1 MARII
6 ANSKLDARSIDILNV
21 IRNNASYAYQ
31 KDVPVIAK
39 EEDIPKVGEILF
51 GNPTHSNEF
60 INALVNRIALVRMQ
74 SATFNNPYKHL
85 KKGFLEFGESVE
97 DIFVGIIKAVKYD
110 AEKGASREFKRT
122 LPNVQSVFHLTN
134 WRVMYPITIEKQAL
148 RRAFTSAD
156 GVTNLITSIIDQV
169 YQSAEY
175 DEYLLFKYLLIKA
188 ISHGKVYAQQI
199 DTADMNSVAVA
210 FRGKSNLLP
219 IDMTGRFNESHVQNN
234 TPIDRQCIFMDADF
248 NAKFDVEVL
257 ASAFNM
263 NKADFIGKLHLI
275 DDFSSFDNERF
286 EAIREES
293 TGLEEVTTAE
303 LALMQNVKGV
313 LLDEEWFQV
322 YDNLFEFDETRVG
335 SGLYW
340 NYWLHC
346 WKTIS
351 YSPFANAIVFVDRDA
366 EISLPASIT
375 VEITGKDVSKVG
387 TIFTLNVK
395 EDEAALKPNSVNFV
409 QTQALTKQ
417 GIAVQKYGAIVIPSA
432 KSTYNIKLEAD
443 LEGTTYTTS
452 GTFTSASV
460 VGDKLTLNKAA
471 GDTANTGEL
480 NEG

>member
-1 MARII
+1 MPRII
-6 ANSKLDARSIDILNV
+6 AKTKLDARSIDIVNV

-31 KDVPVIAK
+31 KDVPVITK
-39 EEDIPKVGEILF
+39 EQDIPKVGEILF
-51 GNPTHSNEF
+51 GNPTHTNEF
-60 INALVNRIALVRMQ
+60 INTLVNRIALVRVQ

-85 KKGFLEFGESVE
+85 KKGYLEFGESVE

-110 AEKGASREFKRT
+110 PEKAPSREFKRT

-156 GVTNLITSIIDQV
+156 GVTNLISTIINQV
-169 YQSAEY
+169 YTSAEY

-188 ISHGKVYAQQI
+188 ISHGKVYTQPI
-199 DTADMNSVAVA
+199 VTDDMKSVAVA

-219 IDMTGRFNESHVQNN
+219 IDMTGRFNELHVQNN
-234 TPIDRQCIFMDADF
+234 TDIKNQCIFMDADF

-263 NKADFIGKLHLI
+263 NKAEFIGKLHLI

-293 TGLEEVTTAE
+293 TELEEVTAE
-303 LALMQNVKGV
+303 ELTLMKNVKGV

-322 YDNLFEFDETRVG
+322 YDNLFEFNETPVG

-346 WKTIS
+346 WKTVS
-351 YSPFANAIVFVDRDA
+351 YSPFANAIVFVDSA
-366 EISLPASIT
+366 ASIEKPASIT
-375 VEITGKDVSKVG
+375 VTITGKDISEVG
-387 TIFTLNVK
+387 TIFTLNVQDDTTK
-395 EDEAALKPNSVNFV
+395 LTPNTLNFV
-409 QTQALTKQ
+409 QTKSLTTD
-417 GIAVQKYGAIVIPSA
+417 GIAVQKYGAVIIPST
-432 KSTYNIKLEAD
+432 KSDSEITLVAD
-443 LEGTTYTTS
+443 LDGTTYTGASTI
-452 GTFTSASV
+452 TSASS
-460 VGDKLTLNKAA
+460 VGDEVVLNK
-471 GDTANTGEL
+471 G
-480 NEG
+480 

>member
-6 ANSKLDARSIDILNV
+6 AKTKLDARSIDILNV

-31 KDVPVIAK
+31 KDIPKI
-39 EEDIPKVGEILF
+39 EQEQDIPKVGEILF

-60 INALVNRIALVRMQ
+60 INALVNRIALVRAQ
-74 SATFNNPYKHL
+74 SATFNNPYRHL
-85 KKGFLEFGESVE
+85 KKGYLEFGESVE

-110 AEKGASREFKRT
+110 PEKGASREFKRT

-156 GVTNLITSIIDQV
+156 GVTSLITSIINQV

-188 ISHGKVYAQQI
+188 ISHGKVYTQSI
-199 DTADMNSVAVA
+199 DTANMDSVAVA

-234 TPIDRQCIFMDADF
+234 TALDKQCIFMDADF

-263 NKADFIGKLHLI
+263 NKAEFIGKLHLV
-275 DDFSSFDNERF
+275 DDFTSFDNERF

-293 TGLEEVTTAE
+293 TGLEEVTAEE
-303 LALMQNVKGV
+303 LALMKNVKGV

-322 YDNLFEFDETRVG
+322 YDNLFEFNETPVG

-340 NYWLHC
+340 NYWLHV
-346 WKTIS
+346 WKTVS
-351 YSPFANAIVFVDRDA
+351 YSPFANAIAFVDSDA
-366 EISLPASIT
+366 TIDKPKTIT
-375 VEITGKDVSKVG
+375 VEVTKKDISEVG
-387 TIFTLNVK
+387 TIFTLDVK
-395 EDEAALKPNSVNFV
+395 NDTATLAPNTLNFV
-409 QTQALTKQ
+409 QTKALTKA
-417 GIAVQKYGAIVIPSA
+417 GIAIQKYGAIVIPSTQA
-432 KSTYNIKLEAD
+432 TTEITLVAD
-443 LEGTTYTTS
+443 LDGTTYTGATAI
-452 GTFTSASV
+452 TSASA
-460 VGDKLTLNKAA
+460 VGDTVELNK
-471 GDTANTGEL
+471 GL
-480 NEG
+480 

>member
-6 ANSKLDARSIDILNV
+6 AKTKLDARSIDILNV

-31 KDVPVIAK
+31 KDIPKIEQ

-60 INALVNRIALVRMQ
+60 INALVNRIALVRVQ

-85 KKGFLEFGESVE
+85 KKGYLEFGESVE

-110 AEKGASREFKRT
+110 PEKGASREYKRT

-156 GVTNLITSIIDQV
+156 GVTNLITSIINQV

-188 ISHGKVYAQQI
+188 ISHGKVYTQSI
-199 DTADMNSVAVA
+199 DTANMNSVAVA

-234 TPIDRQCIFMDADF
+234 TALDKQCIFMDADF

-263 NKADFIGKLHLI
+263 NKAEFIGKLHLI

-286 EAIREES
+286 ESIREES
-293 TGLEEVTTAE
+293 TGLEEVTAEE
-303 LALMQNVKGV
+303 LALMKNVKGV

-322 YDNLFEFDETRVG
+322 YDNLFEFNETPVG

-340 NYWLHC
+340 NYWLHV
-346 WKTIS
+346 WKTVS
-351 YSPFANAIVFVDRDA
+351 YSPFANAIAFVDSGATIDK
-366 EISLPASIT
+366 PKTIT
-375 VEITGKDVSKVG
+375 VEVTGKDISEVG

-395 EDEAALKPNSVNFV
+395 NDTATLAPNTLNFV
-409 QTQALTKQ
+409 QTEALTTA
-417 GIAVQKYGAIVIPSA
+417 GIAIQKYGAIVIPSTQA
-432 KSTYNIKLEAD
+432 ATEITLVAD
-443 LEGTTYTTS
+443 LDGTTYTGAT
-452 GTFTSASV
+452 TITSASA
-460 VGDKLTLNKAA
+460 VGDTV
-471 GDTANTGEL
+471 EL
-480 NEG
+480 KKG

>member
-6 ANSKLDARSIDILNV
+6 AKSKLDARSIDILNV

-31 KDVPVIAK
+31 KDIPKIDK
-39 EEDIPKVGEILF
+39 EQDIPKVGEILF

-60 INALVNRIALVRMQ
+60 INALINRIALVRMQ

-85 KKGFLEFGESVE
+85 KKGYLEFGETVE

-110 AEKGASREFKRT
+110 PEKGASREFKRT

-156 GVTNLITSIIDQV
+156 GVTNLITSIIEQV

-188 ISHGKVYAQQI
+188 ISHGKVYTQPV
-199 DTADMNSVAVA
+199 DTANMDNVAVA

-219 IDMTGRFNESHVQNN
+219 IDMTGRYNEMHVQNN
-234 TPIDRQCIFMDADF
+234 TPIDKQCIFMDADF

-286 EAIREES
+286 EAIRKDS
-293 TGLEEVTTAE
+293 TGLEEVTADE
-303 LALMQNVKGV
+303 LALMKNVKGV
-313 LLDEEWFQV
+313 LLDEGWFQV
-322 YDNLFEFDETRVG
+322 YDNLFEFDETHVG

-340 NYWLHC
+340 NYWLHV

-351 YSPFANAIVFVDRDA
+351 YSPFANAIAFVDSGA
-366 EISLPASIT
+366 TIANPSTIT
-375 VEITGKDVSKVG
+375 VEITGKDICEVG
-387 TIFTLNVK
+387 TIFTLNVQ
-395 EDEAALKPNSVNFV
+395 DDTATLAPNTFNFV
-409 QTQALTKQ
+409 QSEALTTA
-417 GIAVQKYGAIVIPSA
+417 GTAVQKYGAIVIPSTQVA
-432 KSTYNIKLEAD
+432 TEITLIAD
-443 LEGTTYTTS
+443 LNGTTYTGATTITGS
-452 GTFTSASV
+452 SA
-460 VGDKLTLNKAA
+460 VGDTVV
-471 GDTANTGEL
+471 L

>member
-6 ANSKLDARSIDILNV
+6 AKTKLDARSIDILNV

-31 KDVPVIAK
+31 KDIPEITQ
-39 EEDIPKVGEILF
+39 EQDIPKVGEILF
-51 GNPTHSNEF
+51 GNPMHSNEF

-85 KKGFLEFGESVE
+85 KKGYLEFGETVE

-122 LPNVQSVFHLTN
+122 LPNVQSVFHMTN

-156 GVTNLITSIIDQV
+156 GVTSLITSIINQV

-188 ISHGKVYAQQI
+188 ISHGKVYTQPI

-234 TPIDRQCIFMDADF
+234 TAIDKQCIFMDADF

-257 ASAFNM
+257 AGAFNM
-263 NKADFIGKLHLI
+263 NKADFIGRLHLI
-275 DDFSSFDNERF
+275 DDFTSFDNERF
-286 EAIREES
+286 EAIRAES
-293 TGLEEVTTAE
+293 TGLNEVTAEE
-303 LALMQNVKGV
+303 LALMRDVKAV
-313 LLDEEWFQV
+313 LVDEEWFQV
-322 YDNLFEFDETRVG
+322 YDNLFEFNETRVG

-340 NYWLHC
+340 NYWLHV
-346 WKTIS
+346 WKTIA
-351 YSPFANAIVFVDRDA
+351 YSPFANAIAFVESTA
-366 EISLPASIT
+366 TIAKPATIT
-375 VEITGKDVSKVG
+375 VEITGKDISEIG
-387 TIFTLNVK
+387 TIFTLNVQ
-395 EDEAALKPNSVNFV
+395 DDTATLAPNTLNFV
-409 QTQALTKQ
+409 QTEALTTD
-417 GIAVQKYGAIVIPSA
+417 GIAVQKYGAVVIPST
-432 KSTYNIKLEAD
+432 KSASEITLVAD
-443 LEGTTYTTS
+443 LDGTTYTGATAI
-452 GTFTSASV
+452 TEASA
-460 VGDKLTLNKAA
+460 VGDTVVLNK
-471 GDTANTGEL
+471 G
-480 NEG
+480 

>member
-6 ANSKLDARSIDILNV
+6 AKTKLDARSIDILNV

-31 KDVPVIAK
+31 KDIPKIDQ
-39 EEDIPKVGEILF
+39 EQDIPKVGEILF
-51 GNPTHSNEF
+51 GNPSHANEF
-60 INALVNRIALVRMQ
+60 INALVNRIALVRVQ

-85 KKGFLEFGESVE
+85 KKGYLEFGESVE

-110 AEKGASREFKRT
+110 PEKGASREFKRT

-156 GVTNLITSIIDQV
+156 GVTNLITSIINQV

-188 ISHGKVYAQQI
+188 ISHGKVYTQSI
-199 DTADMNSVAVA
+199 DTTNMNSVAVA

-234 TPIDRQCIFMDADF
+234 TAPDKQCIFMDADF

-263 NKADFIGKLHLI
+263 NKAEFIGKLHLI

-293 TGLEEVTTAE
+293 TGLEEVTADE
-303 LALMQNVKGV
+303 LALMKNVKGV

-322 YDNLFEFDETRVG
+322 YDNLFEFNETPVG

-340 NYWLHC
+340 NYWLHV
-346 WKTIS
+346 WKTVS
-351 YSPFANAIVFVDRDA
+351 YSPFANAIAFVDSGATIDKP
-366 EISLPASIT
+366 STIT
-375 VEITGKDVSKVG
+375 VEITGKDISEVG
-387 TIFTLNVK
+387 TIFTLNVQ
-395 EDEAALKPNSVNFV
+395 DDTATLASNTLNFV
-409 QTQALTKQ
+409 QTEALTKA
-417 GIAVQKYGAIVIPSA
+417 GIAVQKYGAIVIPSTESA
-432 KSTYNIKLEAD
+432 TEITLVAD
-443 LEGTTYTTS
+443 LDGTTYTGDTNITGS
-452 GTFTSASV
+452 SAVGVTV
-460 VGDKLTLNKAA
+460 VLNK
-471 GDTANTGEL
+471 G
-480 NEG
+480 

>member
-6 ANSKLDARSIDILNV
+6 TKTKLDARSIDILNV

-31 KDVPVIAK
+31 KDVPKIDK
-39 EEDIPKVGEILF
+39 EQDIPKVGEILF
-51 GNPTHSNEF
+51 GNPTHANEF
-60 INALVNRIALVRMQ
+60 INALINRIALVRVQ

-97 DIFVGIIKAVKYD
+97 DIFVGIINAVKYD

-122 LPNVQSVFHLTN
+122 LPNVQSVFHVTN

-148 RRAFTSAD
+148 KRAFTSAD

-188 ISHGKVYAQQI
+188 ISHGKVYPQPI
-199 DTADMNSVAVA
+199 DTTDMNSVAVA

-219 IDMTGRFNESHVQNN
+219 IDMTGRFNEAHVQNN

-263 NKADFIGKLHLI
+263 NKADFIGRLHLI

-293 TGLEEVTTAE
+293 TGLEEVTADE
-303 LALMQNVKGV
+303 LAVMQNVKGV

-322 YDNLFEFDETRVG
+322 YDNLLEFDDTRVG

-340 NYWLHC
+340 NYWLHV

-351 YSPFANAIVFVDRDA
+351 YSPFANAIVFVDKDA
-366 EISLPASIT
+366 TIVKPPTIT
-375 VEITGKDVSKVG
+375 AEITGKDITEVG

-395 EDEAALKPNSVNFV
+395 GDTPTLVPNSVNFV
-409 QTQALTKQ
+409 QSEALTKA
-417 GIAVQKYGAIVIPSA
+417 GIAVQKYGAIVIPSTQVA
-432 KSTYNIKLEAD
+432 TEITLIAD
-443 LEGTTYTTS
+443 LDGTTYTGDTNIT
-452 GTFTSASV
+452 GASA
-460 VGDKLTLNKAA
+460 VGDTVTLNK
-471 GDTANTGEL
+471 G
-480 NEG
+480 

>member
-6 ANSKLDARSIDILNV
+6 AKTKLDARSIDILNV

-31 KDVPVIAK
+31 KDVPEIQQ
-39 EEDIPKVGEILF
+39 EQDIPKVGEILF
-51 GNPTHSNEF
+51 GNPTHANEF
-60 INALVNRIALVRMQ
+60 INALVNRIALVRVQ

-85 KKGFLEFGESVE
+85 KKGYLEFGETVE

-156 GVTNLITSIIDQV
+156 GVTNLISTIINQV
-169 YQSAEY
+169 YASAEY

-188 ISHGKVYAQQI
+188 ISHGKVYPQYI
-199 DTADMNSVAVA
+199 DTADMNGVAVA

-234 TPIDRQCIFMDADF
+234 TAIDKQCIFMDADF

-263 NKADFIGKLHLI
+263 NKAEFIGKLHLI

-293 TGLEEVTTAE
+293 TGLEEVTAEE
-303 LALMQNVKGV
+303 LALMKNVKGV

-322 YDNLFEFDETRVG
+322 YDNLFEFNETPVG

-346 WKTIS
+346 WKTVS
-351 YSPFANAIVFVDRDA
+351 YSPFANAIAFVDSRA
-366 EISLPASIT
+366 GIAKPSKIT
-375 VEITGKDVSKVG
+375 VEITGKDISEVG
-387 TIFTLNVK
+387 TIFTLNVQ
-395 EDEAALKPNSVNFV
+395 DDTTTLAPNTLNFV
-409 QTQALTKQ
+409 QTEALTTD
-417 GIAVQKYGAIVIPSA
+417 GIAVQKYGAVIIPST
-432 KSTYNIKLEAD
+432 KSASEITLVAD
-443 LEGTTYTTS
+443 LDGTTYTGATAIT
-452 GTFTSASV
+452 GASV
-460 VGDKLTLNKAA
+460 VGDTVELNK
-471 GDTANTGEL
+471 G
-480 NEG
+480 

>member
-6 ANSKLDARSIDILNV
+6 AKSKLDARSIDILNV

-31 KDVPVIAK
+31 KDVPKIEK
-39 EEDIPKVGEILF
+39 EQDIPKVGEILF

-60 INALVNRIALVRMQ
+60 INALINRIALVRMQ

-85 KKGFLEFGESVE
+85 KKGYLEFGETVE
-97 DIFVGIIKAVKYD
+97 DIFVGIINAVKYD

-148 RRAFTSAD
+148 KRAFTSAD

-188 ISHGKVYAQQI
+188 ISHGKVYPQSI
-199 DTADMNSVAVA
+199 DTTDMDSVAVA

-219 IDMTGRFNESHVQNN
+219 IDMTGRFNEAHVQNN
-234 TPIDRQCIFMDADF
+234 TPIDKQCIFMDADF
-248 NAKFDVEVL
+248 NAKFDVKVL

-263 NKADFIGKLHLI
+263 DKATFMGKLHLI
-275 DDFSSFDNERF
+275 DDFASFDNERF

-293 TGLEEVTTAE
+293 TGLEEVTANE
-303 LALMQNVKGV
+303 LELMKNVKGV
-313 LLDEEWFQV
+313 LVDEEWFQV

-340 NYWLHC
+340 NYWLHV

-351 YSPFANAIVFVDRDA
+351 YSPFANAIVFVD
-366 EISLPASIT
+366 SLTIDKPEKIT
-375 VEITGKDVSKVG
+375 VDITGKDVSEVG
-387 TIFTLNVK
+387 TIFTLSVK
-395 EDEAALKPNSVNFV
+395 DDTTSLEPNSVNFV
-409 QTQALTKQ
+409 QTETLTTQ
-417 GIAVQKYGAIVIPSA
+417 GIAVQKYGAIVIPSTL
-432 KSTYNIKLEAD
+432 SETTINLVAD
-443 LEGTTYTTS
+443 LDGTTYTAATAI
-452 GTFTSASV
+452 TAASA
-460 VGDKLTLNKAA
+460 VGDTVELNK
-471 GDTANTGEL
+471 G
-480 NEG
+480 

>member
-6 ANSKLDARSIDILNV
+6 AKTKLDARSIDILNV

-31 KDVPVIAK
+31 KDVPEITQ
-39 EEDIPKVGEILF
+39 EQDIPKVGEILF

-60 INALVNRIALVRMQ
+60 INALINRIALVRVQ

-85 KKGFLEFGESVE
+85 KKGYLEFGESVE
-97 DIFVGIIKAVKYD
+97 DIFVGIIQAVKYD

-148 RRAFTSAD
+148 RKAFTSAD
-156 GVTNLITSIIDQV
+156 GVANLISSIIDQV

-188 ISHGKVYAQQI
+188 ISHGKVYTQAV
-199 DTADMNSVAVA
+199 DTTDMNSVAVA

-219 IDMTGRFNESHVQNN
+219 IDMTGRFNEAHVQNN
-234 TPIDRQCIFMDADF
+234 TTMDKECIFMDADF

-263 NKADFIGKLHLI
+263 GKAEFIGRLHLI

-293 TGLEEVTTAE
+293 TGLEEVTPDE
-303 LALMQNVKGV
+303 LALMKNVKGV

-322 YDNLFEFDETRVG
+322 YDNLLEFDETHVG

-351 YSPFANAIVFVDRDA
+351 YSPFANAIAFVD
-366 EISLPASIT
+366 STASIAKPSTVT
-375 VEITGKDVSKVG
+375 VEITGKDISEVG
-387 TIFTLNVK
+387 TIFTLNVQ
-395 EDEAALKPNSVNFV
+395 DDTATLAPNTLNFV
-409 QTQALTKQ
+409 QTKALTTD
-417 GIAVQKYGAIVIPSA
+417 GIAIQKYGAVIIPST
-432 KSTYNIKLEAD
+432 KSTSEITLVAD
-443 LEGTTYTTS
+443 LDGTTYTGATAIT
-452 GTFTSASV
+452 GASA
-460 VGDKLTLNKAA
+460 VGDTVVLNK
-471 GDTANTGEL
+471 G
-480 NEG
+480 

>member
-6 ANSKLDARSIDILNV
+6 AKTKLDARSIDILNV

-31 KDVPVIAK
+31 KDIPKI
-39 EEDIPKVGEILF
+39 EQEQDIPKVGEILF
-51 GNPTHSNEF
+51 GNPAHANEF
-60 INALVNRIALVRMQ
+60 INALVNRIALVRVQ

-85 KKGFLEFGESVE
+85 KKGYLEFGESVE

-110 AEKGASREFKRT
+110 PEKGASREFKRT

-156 GVTNLITSIIDQV
+156 GVTNLITSIINQV

-175 DEYLLFKYLLIKA
+175 DEYLLFKYLLIKT
-188 ISHGKVYAQQI
+188 ISHGKVYTQSI
-199 DTADMNSVAVA
+199 DTTNMNSVAEA

-234 TPIDRQCIFMDADF
+234 TALDKQCIFMDADF

-263 NKADFIGKLHLI
+263 NKAEFIGKLHLI

-293 TGLEEVTTAE
+293 TGLEEVTAEE
-303 LALMQNVKGV
+303 LALMENVKGV

-322 YDNLFEFDETRVG
+322 YDNLFEFNETPVG

-340 NYWLHC
+340 NYWLHV
-346 WKTIS
+346 WKTVS
-351 YSPFANAIVFVDRDA
+351 YSPFANAIAFVDSDA
-366 EISLPASIT
+366 TIVKPETIT
-375 VEITGKDVSKVG
+375 VEVTGKDISEVG
-387 TIFTLNVK
+387 TIFTLNAK
-395 EDEAALKPNSVNFV
+395 DDTATLAPNTLNFV
-409 QTQALTKQ
+409 QTEALTKA
-417 GIAVQKYGAIVIPSA
+417 GIAVQKYGAIVIPSTQTA
-432 KSTYNIKLEAD
+432 TEITIVAD
-443 LEGTTYTTS
+443 LDGTTYTGDSNITD
-452 GTFTSASV
+452 ASL
-460 VGDKLTLNKAA
+460 VGDTVVLNK
-471 GDTANTGEL
+471 G
-480 NEG
+480 

>member
-6 ANSKLDARSIDILNV
+6 AKTKLDARSIDILNV

-31 KDVPVIAK
+31 KDIPKIEK
-39 EEDIPKVGEILF
+39 EQDIPKVGEILY

-60 INALVNRIALVRMQ
+60 INALINRIALVRMQ

-85 KKGFLEFGESVE
+85 KKGYLEFGETVE
-97 DIFVGIIKAVKYD
+97 DIFVGIIRAVKYD
-110 AEKGASREFKRT
+110 PEKGASREFKRT
-122 LPNVQSVFHLTN
+122 LPNVQSVFHMTN
-134 WRVMYPITIEKQAL
+134 WKVMYPITIEKQAL
-148 RRAFTSAD
+148 KRAFTSAD

-188 ISHGKVYAQQI
+188 ISHGKVYPQPI
-199 DTADMNSVAVA
+199 DTTDMNSVAVA

-219 IDMTGRFNESHVQNN
+219 IDMTGRFNETHVQNN
-234 TPIDRQCIFMDADF
+234 TPIDKQCIFMDADF

-286 EAIREES
+286 EAIRQES
-293 TGLEEVTTAE
+293 TGLEEVTTDE
-303 LALMQNVKGV
+303 LALMRNVKGV

-340 NYWLHC
+340 NYWLHV

-351 YSPFANAIVFVDRDA
+351 YSPFANAIVFVDA
-366 EISLPASIT
+366 TIATPETIT
-375 VEITGKDVSKVG
+375 VKITGKDISEVG
-387 TIFTLNVK
+387 TIFTLNV
-395 EDEAALKPNSVNFV
+395 EDDTPTLAPNSVNFV
-409 QTQALTKQ
+409 QTEALTTN
-417 GIAVQKYGAIVIPSA
+417 GIAVQKYGAIVIPTT
-432 KSTYNIKLEAD
+432 KSETNITIVAD
-443 LEGTTYTTS
+443 LDGTTYNGATDIT
-452 GTFTSASV
+452 AANV
-460 VGDKLTLNKAA
+460 VGDKVVLNK
-471 GDTANTGEL
+471 G
-480 NEG
+480 

>member
-6 ANSKLDARSIDILNV
+6 AKTKLDARSIDILNV

-31 KDVPVIAK
+31 KDIPKIEK
-39 EEDIPKVGEILF
+39 EQDIPKVGEILY

-60 INALVNRIALVRMQ
+60 INALINRIALVRIQ

-85 KKGFLEFGESVE
+85 KKGYLEFGETVE

-110 AEKGASREFKRT
+110 PEKGDSREFKRT
-122 LPNVQSVFHLTN
+122 LPNVQSVFHTTN
-134 WRVMYPITIEKQAL
+134 WKVMYPITIEKQAL
-148 RRAFTSAD
+148 KRAFTSAD

-188 ISHGKVYAQQI
+188 ISHGKVYPQPI
-199 DTADMNSVAVA
+199 DTTDMNSVAVA

-219 IDMTGRFNESHVQNN
+219 IDMTGRFNETHVQNN
-234 TPIDRQCIFMDADF
+234 TPIDKQCIFMDADF

-257 ASAFNM
+257 ANAFNM

-286 EAIREES
+286 EAIRQES
-293 TGLEEVTTAE
+293 TGLEEVTEKE
-303 LALMQNVKGV
+303 LELMKNVKGV

-351 YSPFANAIVFVDRDA
+351 YSPFANAIAFVDNNEA
-366 EISLPASIT
+366 VSLPETIT
-375 VEITGKDVSKVG
+375 VEITGKDDSEVG
-387 TIFTLNVK
+387 TIFTLNVQ
-395 EDEAALKPNSVNFV
+395 DVGATLAPNSVNFV
-409 QTQALTKQ
+409 QTQALTAE
-417 GIAVQKYGAIVIPSA
+417 GIAVQKYGAIVIPST
-432 KSTYNIKLEAD
+432 KSKTAIILTAD
-443 LEGTTYTTS
+443 LNGTSYT
-452 GTFTSASV
+452 GDAPISASNG
-460 VGDKLTLNKAA
+460 VGDTVELNKR
-471 GDTANTGEL
+471 
-480 NEG
+480 

>member
-6 ANSKLDARSIDILNV
+6 AKTKLDARSIDILNV

-31 KDVPVIAK
+31 KDVPEITQ
-39 EEDIPKVGEILF
+39 EQDIPKVGEILF

-60 INALVNRIALVRMQ
+60 INALINRIALVRMQ

-85 KKGFLEFGESVE
+85 KKGYLEFGETVE

-156 GVTNLITSIIDQV
+156 GVTNLISSIINQV
-169 YQSAEY
+169 YTSAEY
-175 DEYLLFKYLLIKA
+175 DEYLLFKYLLIKS
-188 ISHGKVYAQQI
+188 ISHGKVYPQAI
-199 DTADMNSVAVA
+199 DTTDMNSVAVA

-234 TPIDRQCIFMDADF
+234 TAIEKQCIFMDADF

-263 NKADFIGKLHLI
+263 GKADFIGKLHLI

-293 TGLEEVTTAE
+293 TGLEEVTADE
-303 LALMQNVKGV
+303 LALMKDVKAV

-322 YDNLFEFDETRVG
+322 YDNLFEFNETPVG

-346 WKTIS
+346 WKSVS
-351 YSPFANAIVFVDRDA
+351 YSPFANAIAFVNSTA
-366 EISLPASIT
+366 SIAKPATIT
-375 VEITGKDVSKVG
+375 VEITGKDITEVG
-387 TIFTLNVK
+387 TIFTLNVQ
-395 EDEAALKPNSVNFV
+395 DDTATLAPNTLNFV
-409 QTQALTKQ
+409 QTEALTTD
-417 GIAVQKYGAIVIPSA
+417 GIAVQKYGAVIIPST
-432 KSTYNIKLEAD
+432 KSASEITLVAD
-443 LEGTTYTTS
+443 LDGTTYTGATAIT
-452 GTFTSASV
+452 GASA
-460 VGDKLTLNKAA
+460 VGDTVVLNK
-471 GDTANTGEL
+471 G
-480 NEG
+480 

>member
-6 ANSKLDARSIDILNV
+6 AKTKLDGRSIDILNV

-31 KDVPVIAK
+31 KDIPKIEK
-39 EEDIPKVGEILF
+39 EQDIPKVGEILF

-60 INALVNRIALVRMQ
+60 INALVNRIALVRAQ

-85 KKGFLEFGESVE
+85 KKGYLEFGESVE

-110 AEKGASREFKRT
+110 PEKGASREFKRT

-156 GVTNLITSIIDQV
+156 GVTNLITSIINQV

-188 ISHGKVYAQQI
+188 ISHGKVYTQSI
-199 DTADMNSVAVA
+199 DTSNMNSVAVA

-234 TPIDRQCIFMDADF
+234 TALDKQCIFMDADF

-263 NKADFIGKLHLI
+263 NKAEFIGKLHLI

-293 TGLEEVTTAE
+293 TGLEEVTAEE
-303 LALMQNVKGV
+303 LALMENVKGV
-313 LLDEEWFQV
+313 LLDEDWFQV
-322 YDNLFEFDETRVG
+322 YDNLFEFNETPVG

-340 NYWLHC
+340 NYWLHV
-346 WKTIS
+346 WKTVS
-351 YSPFANAIVFVDRDA
+351 YSPFANAIAFVDSDA
-366 EISLPASIT
+366 TIDKPEKIT
-375 VEITGKDVSKVG
+375 VEVAGKDISEVG

-395 EDEAALKPNSVNFV
+395 NDTATLAPNTLNFV
-409 QTQALTKQ
+409 QTKALTTA
-417 GIAVQKYGAIVIPSA
+417 GIAIQKYGAIVIPSTQA
-432 KSTYNIKLEAD
+432 ETEITLVAD
-443 LEGTTYTTS
+443 LDGTTYS
-452 GTFTSASV
+452 GTPAITSASA
-460 VGDKLTLNKAA
+460 VGATVILQK
-471 GDTANTGEL
+471 G
-480 NEG
+480 

>member
-1 MARII
+1 MPRII
-6 ANSKLDARSIDILNV
+6 AKTKLDARSIDILNV

-31 KDVPVIAK
+31 KDVPKITQ
-39 EEDIPKVGEILF
+39 EQDIPKVGEILF
-51 GNPTHSNEF
+51 GNPTHANEF
-60 INALVNRIALVRMQ
+60 INALVNRIALVRVQ

-85 KKGFLEFGESVE
+85 KKGYLEFGETVE

-110 AEKGASREFKRT
+110 AEKAPSREFKRT

-156 GVTNLITSIIDQV
+156 GVTNLISTIINQV
-169 YQSAEY
+169 YTSAEY

-188 ISHGKVYAQQI
+188 ISHGKVFPQPI
-199 DTADMNSVAVA
+199 NTTNMNSVAVA

-234 TPIDRQCIFMDADF
+234 TAIDNQCIFMDADF

-263 NKADFIGKLHLI
+263 NKAEFIGKLHLI

-293 TGLEEVTTAE
+293 TGLEEVTAEE
-303 LALMQNVKGV
+303 LALMKDVKGV

-322 YDNLFEFDETRVG
+322 YDNLFEFNETRVG

-346 WKTIS
+346 WKTVS
-351 YSPFANAIVFVDRDA
+351 YSPFANAIAFVDTDA
-366 EISLPASIT
+366 TIAKPSTIT
-375 VEITGKDVSKVG
+375 VEITGKDISEVG
-387 TIFTLNVK
+387 TIFTLNVQ
-395 EDEAALKPNSVNFV
+395 DDTATLAPNTLNFV
-409 QTQALTKQ
+409 QTEALTTD
-417 GIAVQKYGAIVIPSA
+417 GIAVQKYGAVIIPST
-432 KSTYNIKLEAD
+432 KSASEITLVAD
-443 LEGTTYTTS
+443 LDGTSYTGATTIT
-452 GTFTSASV
+452 GASA
-460 VGDKLTLNKAA
+460 VGDTVVLNK
-471 GDTANTGEL
+471 G
-480 NEG
+480 

>member
-6 ANSKLDARSIDILNV
+6 AKTKLDARSIDILNV

-31 KDVPVIAK
+31 KDIPKI
-39 EEDIPKVGEILF
+39 EREQDIPKVGEILF
-51 GNPTHSNEF
+51 GNPTHANEF
-60 INALVNRIALVRMQ
+60 INALVNRIALVRVQ

-85 KKGFLEFGESVE
+85 KKGYLEFGESVE

-110 AEKGASREFKRT
+110 PEKGASREFKRT

-156 GVTNLITSIIDQV
+156 GVTNLITSIINQV

-188 ISHGKVYAQQI
+188 ISHGKVYTQSI
-199 DTADMNSVAVA
+199 DTTNMNSVAVA

-219 IDMTGRFNESHVQNN
+219 IDMTGRFNESKVQNN
-234 TPIDRQCIFMDADF
+234 TALDKQCIFMDADF

-263 NKADFIGKLHLI
+263 NKAEFIGKLHLI

-293 TGLEEVTTAE
+293 TGLEEVTVEE
-303 LALMQNVKGV
+303 LALMKNVKGV
-313 LLDEEWFQV
+313 LLDEDWFQV
-322 YDNLFEFDETRVG
+322 YDNLFEFNETPVG

-340 NYWLHC
+340 NYWLHV
-346 WKTIS
+346 WKTVS
-351 YSPFANAIVFVDRDA
+351 YSPFANAIAFVDSGATIDK
-366 EISLPASIT
+366 PKTIT
-375 VEITGKDVSKVG
+375 VEVTGKDISEVG

-395 EDEAALKPNSVNFV
+395 NDTPTLAPNMLNFV
-409 QTQALTKQ
+409 QTEELATA
-417 GIAVQKYGAIVIPSA
+417 GIAVQKYGAIVIPSTQSA
-432 KSTYNIKLEAD
+432 TEITLMAD
-443 LEGTTYTTS
+443 LDGTTYTADTAIT
-452 GTFTSASV
+452 GASA
-460 VGDKLTLNKAA
+460 VGDTVVLNK
-471 GDTANTGEL
+471 G
-480 NEG
+480 

>member
-6 ANSKLDARSIDILNV
+6 AKTKLDARTIDILNV

-31 KDVPVIAK
+31 KDVPKI
-39 EEDIPKVGEILF
+39 EQEQDIPKVGEILF

-60 INALVNRIALVRMQ
+60 INALINRIALVRMQ

-85 KKGFLEFGESVE
+85 KKGYLEFGETVE

-110 AEKGASREFKRT
+110 AEKGTSREFKRT
-122 LPNVQSVFHLTN
+122 LPNVQSVFHVTN

-148 RRAFTSAD
+148 KRAFTSAD
-156 GVTNLITSIIDQV
+156 GVTNLITTIIEQV

-188 ISHGKVYAQQI
+188 ISHGKLYSQPI
-199 DTADMNSVAVA
+199 DTTDMNSVAVA

-219 IDMTGRFNESHVQNN
+219 IDMTGRFNETHVQKN
-234 TPIDRQCIFMDADF
+234 TPVAKQCIFMDADF

-293 TGLEEVTTAE
+293 IGLEEVTADE
-303 LALMQNVKGV
+303 LALMQHVKGV

-340 NYWLHC
+340 NYWLHV
-346 WKTIS
+346 WKTVS
-351 YSPFANAIVFVDRDA
+351 YSPFANAIVFVDSDA
-366 EISLPASIT
+366 TIAKPEKIT
-375 VEITGKDVSKVG
+375 VKITGKDVSEVA
-387 TIFTLNVK
+387 TIFTLNVQGNT
-395 EDEAALKPNSVNFV
+395 ATLAPNSVNFV
-409 QTQALTKQ
+409 QSEALTKA
-417 GIAVQKYGAIVIPSA
+417 GIAVHKYGAILIPSTQA
-432 KSTYNIKLEAD
+432 ATNITLIAD
-443 LEGTTYTTS
+443 LDGTTYTGATDIT
-452 GTFTSASV
+452 GASEVGNTV
-460 VGDKLTLNKAA
+460 VLNK
-471 GDTANTGEL
+471 G
-480 NEG
+480 

>member
-6 ANSKLDARSIDILNV
+6 AKTKLDARSIDILNV

-31 KDVPVIAK
+31 KDIPKIEK
-39 EEDIPKVGEILF
+39 EQDIPKVGEILY

-60 INALVNRIALVRMQ
+60 INALINRIALVRMQ

-85 KKGFLEFGESVE
+85 KKGYLEFGETVE
-97 DIFVGIIKAVKYD
+97 DIFVGIIRAVKYD
-110 AEKGASREFKRT
+110 PEKGASREFKRT
-122 LPNVQSVFHLTN
+122 LPNVQSVFHMTN
-134 WRVMYPITIEKQAL
+134 WKVMYPITIEKQAL
-148 RRAFTSAD
+148 KRAFTSAD

-188 ISHGKVYAQQI
+188 ISHGKVYPQPI
-199 DTADMNSVAVA
+199 DTTDMNSVAVA

-219 IDMTGRFNESHVQNN
+219 IDMTGRFNETHVQNN
-234 TPIDRQCIFMDADF
+234 TPIDKQCIFMDADF

-286 EAIREES
+286 EAIRQES
-293 TGLEEVTTAE
+293 TGLEEVTTDE
-303 LALMQNVKGV
+303 LALMRNVKGV

-340 NYWLHC
+340 NYWLHV

-351 YSPFANAIVFVDRDA
+351 YSPFANAIVFVDA
-366 EISLPASIT
+366 TIATPETIT
-375 VEITGKDVSKVG
+375 VKITGKDISEVG
-387 TIFTLNVK
+387 TIFTLSV
-395 EDEAALKPNSVNFV
+395 EDDTPTLAPNSVNFV
-409 QTQALTKQ
+409 QTEALTTN
-417 GIAVQKYGAIVIPSA
+417 GIAVQKYGAIVIPTT
-432 KSTYNIKLEAD
+432 KSETNITIVAD
-443 LEGTTYTTS
+443 LDGTTYNGATDIT
-452 GTFTSASV
+452 AANV
-460 VGDKLTLNKAA
+460 VGDKVVLNK
-471 GDTANTGEL
+471 G
-480 NEG
+480 